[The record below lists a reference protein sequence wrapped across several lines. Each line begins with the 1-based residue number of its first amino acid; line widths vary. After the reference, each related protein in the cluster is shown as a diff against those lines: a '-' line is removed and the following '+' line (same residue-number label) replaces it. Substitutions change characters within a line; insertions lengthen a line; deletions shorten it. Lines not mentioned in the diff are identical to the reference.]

1 MRRYTQNEIDN
12 IITDYDNGNGLSYDE
27 LSQKYNRSPKAIA
40 SKLQSLH
47 IYIKII
53 HISGLMKIY
62 CF

>member
-40 SKLQSLH
+40 SKLQSLLEV
-47 IYIKII
+47 KDFKFII
-53 HISGLMKIY
+53 CMESVI
-62 CF
+62 F

>member
-40 SKLQSLH
+40 SKLQSLQDTCG
-47 IYIKII
+47 KPTP
-53 HISGLMKIY
+53 LVV
-62 CF
+62 